1 MYLNFGLTTNFEND
15 NIKASQ
21 KWERRQGGD
30 IMKRLIVDLDEE
42 LHKKMKIKALQDDK
56 TVKQYIANL
65 IEKDVETKKEQTQ

>member
-1 MYLNFGLTTNFEND
+1 
-15 NIKASQ
+15 
-21 KWERRQGGD
+21 
-30 IMKRLIVDLDEE
+30 MKRLIVDLDEE